1 MMQTRARNQ
10 RHNNQPSSFGLPVV
24 FLVAGLKRSISLHR
38 STKMDELGLILQ
50 EARENKGL
58 TLEEVQEQTRIN
70 TTYLAALEKG
80 EYNVLPSPVH
90 VRGFLRNYARF
101 LDLDPQ
107 PLLERYKQSQSYQPT
122 PVANNRDGEI
132 SSDAPL
138 PSREDQPFF
147 DPVNVEVDVGSR
159 RDPESAVRLIIIA
172 ALIVAVALIT
182 NRFLPLLLN
191 NEDGSAAIAESITGA
206 VDNIVNSE
214 EEAAA
219 TPGTDATV
227 DPAVEESQVITST
240 SRSNE
245 AAVILP
251 SPSPTRPALPAT
263 LDEIELK
270 LEVTERTW
278 LEATIDNEVVFSGIA
293 RSGDTF
299 DWTAQEEA
307 KLLTGNAIGIF
318 VTINDTPLGRFGERG
333 QNKEEIWRTTQ

>member
-1 MMQTRARNQ
+1 
-10 RHNNQPSSFGLPVV
+10 
-24 FLVAGLKRSISLHR
+24 
-38 STKMDELGLILQ
+38 MDELGLILH

-58 TLEEVQEQTRIN
+58 TLEEVQEETRIN
-70 TTYLAALEKG
+70 TVYLAALENG
-80 EYNVLPSPVH
+80 EYAALPSPVH

-107 PLLERYKQSQSYQPT
+107 PLLERYKQSQSYQPA
-122 PVANNRDGEI
+122 PVANNRNGDI
-132 SSDAPL
+132 DTDTPL
-138 PSREDQPFF
+138 PARDDQPFF

-172 ALIVAVALIT
+172 ALIIAVALIS

-191 NEDGSAAIAESITGA
+191 NEDGSVAITESITG
-206 VDNIVNSE
+206 VVERIVSAE

-219 TPGTDATV
+219 ASEESTGDDATINTSLE
-227 DPAVEESQVITST
+227 DSEVITST

-245 AAVILP
+245 AVVILP
-251 SPSPTRPALPAT
+251 SPSAARPALPAT
-263 LDEIELK
+263 LDEIDLK

-278 LEATIDNEVVFSGIA
+278 LEATIDNEE
-293 RSGDTF
+293 
-299 DWTAQEEA
+299 EEA

-333 QNKEEIWRTTQ
+333 QNKEETWRTTR

>member
-1 MMQTRARNQ
+1 
-10 RHNNQPSSFGLPVV
+10 
-24 FLVAGLKRSISLHR
+24 
-38 STKMDELGLILQ
+38 MDELGLILQ

-58 TLEEVQEQTRIN
+58 TLEQVQEETRIN
-70 TTYLAALEKG
+70 ATYLSALENG
-80 EYNVLPSPVH
+80 EYVTLPSPVH

-107 PLLERYKQSQSYQPT
+107 PLLERYKQSQSYQQA
-122 PVANNRDGEI
+122 PVANNRNGDI
-132 SSDAPL
+132 NTDSPL
-138 PSREDQPFF
+138 PARDDQPFF

-172 ALIVAVALIT
+172 ALIIAVALIS

-191 NEDGSAAIAESITGA
+191 NRDGSAAITESITG
-206 VDNIVNSE
+206 VVERIVTTGE
-214 EEAAA
+214 EGAAA
-219 TPGTDATV
+219 SEDSTGDDATI
-227 DPAVEESQVITST
+227 DTSLEDSEVITST

-245 AAVILP
+245 ATVILP
-251 SPSPTRPALPAT
+251 APSPTRPALPAT
-263 LDEIELK
+263 LDKIDLK

-278 LEATIDNEVVFSGIA
+278 LEATIDNEIVFSGIA

-299 DWTAQEEA
+299 DWTAEEEA

-333 QNKEEIWRTTQ
+333 QNKEETWRTTQ

>member
-1 MMQTRARNQ
+1 
-10 RHNNQPSSFGLPVV
+10 
-24 FLVAGLKRSISLHR
+24 
-38 STKMDELGLILQ
+38 MDELGLILQ

-58 TLEEVQEQTRIN
+58 TLEQVQEETRIN
-70 TTYLAALEKG
+70 ATFLSALENG
-80 EYNVLPSPVH
+80 EYVALPSPVH

-107 PLLERYKQSQSYQPT
+107 PLLERYKQSQSYQRA
-122 PVANNRDGEI
+122 PVANNRSGDI
-132 SSDAPL
+132 NTDTPL
-138 PSREDQPFF
+138 PARDDQPFF

-172 ALIVAVALIT
+172 ALIIAVALIS

-191 NEDGSAAIAESITGA
+191 NRDGSAAITESITG
-206 VDNIVNSE
+206 VVERIVTTGE
-214 EEAAA
+214 EGAAA
-219 TPGTDATV
+219 SEDSTGDDATI
-227 DPAVEESQVITST
+227 DTSLEDSEVITST

-245 AAVILP
+245 ATVILP
-251 SPSPTRPALPAT
+251 APSPTRPALPAT
-263 LDEIELK
+263 LDKIDLK

-278 LEATIDNEVVFSGIA
+278 LEATIDNEIVFSGIA

-299 DWTAQEEA
+299 DWTAEEEA

-333 QNKEEIWRTTQ
+333 QNKEETWRTTR

>member
-1 MMQTRARNQ
+1 
-10 RHNNQPSSFGLPVV
+10 
-24 FLVAGLKRSISLHR
+24 
-38 STKMDELGLILQ
+38 MDELGLILQ

-58 TLEEVQEQTRIN
+58 TIEEVQEETRIN
-70 TTYLAALEKG
+70 TTYISALENG
-80 EYNVLPSPVH
+80 EYDVLPSPVH

-107 PLLERYKQSQSYQPT
+107 PLLERYKQSQSYQPA
-122 PVANNRDGEI
+122 PVANNRNDDI
-132 SSDAPL
+132 STDTPL
-138 PSREDQPFF
+138 PARDDQPFF

-172 ALIVAVALIT
+172 ALIIAVALIS

-191 NEDGSAAIAESITGA
+191 NKDGSAAITESISG
-206 VDNIVNSE
+206 VVERIVTTE

-219 TPGTDATV
+219 EESTSGDATV
-227 DPAVEESQVITST
+227 GTSLEGNEVITST

-245 AAVILP
+245 ATVILP
-251 SPSPTRPALPAT
+251 SPSPTRPALPVT
-263 LDEIELK
+263 LDEIDLK

-293 RSGDTF
+293 RSGDSF
-299 DWTAQEEA
+299 DWTAEEEA

-333 QNKEEIWRTTQ
+333 QNKEETWRTTQ